1 MSKETVNTPAFDS
14 YVNHLISLGSLHTLM
29 NCLEVLDWINS
40 KEDSNPYLQHQAT
53 VWEDHLTTH
62 TALYNKEAKA
72 ELDQLFLVANIIV
85 TRNLI
90 RRISESLKRV
100 ENELSKEN
108 LLGKVREYNKRPQRK
123 LRKHNTDERTWV
135 VTNEW
140 HTLDE
145 ELVKQFIKEDIY
157 DIKVLPAFQNFCE
170 EYLSFEIVSKKASET
185 IKFDE
190 SFDGKTN
197 PSKHDELTKVFSRL
211 QNEGCLEIRGRSYFW
226 KGIGRSKIGSL
237 ATLAR
242 YLEEVKIVRGYSS
255 MEKAFH
261 AYSRKFNIDGKDQ
274 NEWNKKYSPNGELS
288 FNDKDK
294 FWAKLGYVLE
304 LRNHIKPD

>member
-1 MSKETVNTPAFDS
+1 MVNTPAFDY
-14 YVNHLISLGSLHTLM
+14 YVKHLISLGSLHTLM
-29 NCLEVLDWINS
+29 NCLELLNWTNS
-40 KEDSNPYLQHQAT
+40 KHDGNPYLQHQAT

-62 TALYNKEAKA
+62 TALHNKEAKA
-72 ELDQLFLVANIIV
+72 ELDQLFLVGNIMV
-85 TRNLI
+85 TKTLI

-100 ENELSKEN
+100 ESELSEEN
-108 LLGKVREYNKRPQRK
+108 LLVKVREYNKRPQRK
-123 LRKHNTDERTWV
+123 LRKHNTDESTWV

-140 HTLDE
+140 CTLDE
-145 ELVKQFIKEDIY
+145 KLVKQFIKEDINH
-157 DIKVLPAFQNFCE
+157 DTVLPEFQSFCR

-197 PSKHDELTKVFSRL
+197 PSKHDELTKVFSHL
-211 QNEGCLEIRGRSYFW
+211 QNEGCLEIKKGSYFW

-242 YLEEVKIVRGYSS
+242 YLEEAKIVKGYSS

-261 AYSRKFNIDGKDQ
+261 AYCRKFNIDGKDQ

-294 FWAKLGYVLE
+294 FWVKLGYVLE